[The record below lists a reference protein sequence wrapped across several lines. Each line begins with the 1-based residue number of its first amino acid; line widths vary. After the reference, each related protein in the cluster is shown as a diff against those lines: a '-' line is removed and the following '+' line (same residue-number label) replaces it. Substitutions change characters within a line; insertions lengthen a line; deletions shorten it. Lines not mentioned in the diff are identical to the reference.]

1 MRRHR
6 ESINLVRF
14 HLRFLASSAFNSAK
28 MAEVNFEDLV
38 QDTSYSMGGGAER
51 EQAILDELERKKRA
65 RSMAVPTD
73 DNKVKLRLREL
84 GEPITLFGE
93 RVRVRDAISSNRD
106 SVYDRQRTDAIVWY
120 IYYPKSMP
128 QGET

>member
-1 MRRHR
+1 
-6 ESINLVRF
+6 
-14 HLRFLASSAFNSAK
+14 

-38 QDTSYSMGGGAER
+38 QDTTYSMGGGVER

-93 RVRVRDAISSNRD
+93 RVS
-106 SVYDRQRTDAIVWY
+106 WY
-120 IYYPKSMP
+120 
-128 QGET
+128 

>member
-1 MRRHR
+1 MVYNIDNNPIY
-6 ESINLVRF
+6 EYLT
-14 HLRFLASSAFNSAK
+14 K

-38 QDTSYSMGGGAER
+38 QDTSYSMGGGGER

-73 DNKVKLRLREL
+73 DTKVRLRLREL

-93 RVRVRDAISSNRD
+93 RVRYKLTENMLNLYLDSGCGPTRPISLRSLANKCFWWRCTNAGC
-106 SVYDRQRTDAIVWY
+106 R
-120 IYYPKSMP
+120 
-128 QGET
+128 